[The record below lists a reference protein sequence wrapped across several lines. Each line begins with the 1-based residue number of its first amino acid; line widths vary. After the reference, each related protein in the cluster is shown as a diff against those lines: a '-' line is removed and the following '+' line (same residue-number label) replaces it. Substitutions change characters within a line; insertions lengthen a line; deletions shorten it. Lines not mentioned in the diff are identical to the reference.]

1 MSDVSCLLL
10 ERAGSPSGLQQA
22 LPLPVGQDRALGVAE
37 ADPIDASSACGVPR
51 ALPASPSPPLY
62 LSISLLPAPSLSLAA
77 SPSLAILLPPLSLSL
92 SLLLSSLA
100 SLVVNC
106 VPKKK
111 FLHCPSPNRVQCRS
125 SRVLGWPT
133 LMFWRRV
140 LPTAVTRSGREAF
153 KKHQKLISAQVRRSR
168 WPYSCIWVL
177 CHRSP
182 RAWVPPARAPGPGGA
197 AGCEEAAGAET
208 TST

>member
-1 MSDVSCLLL
+1 MMYHASCSSVL
-10 ERAGSPSGLQQA
+10 AAPQGSNRPYLCLWDRTGLWGWPKPT
-22 LPLPVGQDRALGVAE
+22 PLMPPQPVGCPERSLL
-37 ADPIDASSACGVPR
+37 PPRLLSTSA
-51 ALPASPSPPLY
+51 
-62 LSISLLPAPSLSLAA
+62 SLLPAPSLSLAA
-77 SPSLAILLPPLSLSL
+77 SPSLAIPLPPLSLSL
-92 SLLLSSLA
+92 PLLLSPLA

-125 SRVLGWPT
+125 SLVLGWPT
-133 LMFWRRV
+133 LTFWRRV

-153 KKHQKLISAQVRRSR
+153 KKHQKQISAQVRRSR